1 MYSQLAH
8 LISYN
13 LRLYLSSSMYKYKK
27 GEMRPF
33 HRPFFFFL
41 KTSDEKYIY
50 IQLHWAAA
58 VMDRLL
64 FHIALRGS
72 SYCSSSFSFSLPHH
86 IPWWDARNDPWM
98 TRPACV
104 FLCWMPQPTALLSPA
119 FPLPVYLYIKGGRC
133 MWKQPIIAMDHG
145 PSLSLSL
152 SLLDACPKLI

>member
-13 LRLYLSSSMYKYKK
+13 LRLYLSSSMYKNKK

-33 HRPFFFFL
+33 HRLFFFW
-41 KTSDEKYIY
+41 KRQTKNMYTYNYIGTQRWW
-50 IQLHWAAA
+50 I
-58 VMDRLL
+58 
-64 FHIALRGS
+64 G
-72 SYCSSSFSFSLPHH
+72 CSSILHCAALATAPLLFSFSLPHH

-133 MWKQPIIAMDHG
+133 MWKQPIIA
-145 PSLSLSL
+145 PWTISLSL